1 MTNCIFYSL
10 FFALFLNISVG
21 SLKFSQVNR
30 VFMSIYKGLFEA
42 SVITIDNAGEPTTP
56 YFDKRLVENYVDS
69 YLKENLSKYSKD
81 YNVDVSYPSDND
93 DSFCKRDCSRVKI
106 GLTAKIN
113 AFYSYEKER
122 VFYIESAENL

>member
-10 FFALFLNISVG
+10 FFALFLNVSIG

-42 SVITIDNAGEPTTP
+42 SVITIDDKGEPTAP
-56 YFDKRLVENYVDS
+56 YFKKELVESYVDN
-69 YLKENLSKYSKD
+69 YLEENLSRYSKD
-81 YNVDVSYPSDND
+81 YTVDVSYPSIEENP
-93 DSFCKRDCSRVKI
+93 SKVKI
-106 GLTAKIN
+106 SLSANIN
-113 AFYSYEKER
+113 VFYSYEKER